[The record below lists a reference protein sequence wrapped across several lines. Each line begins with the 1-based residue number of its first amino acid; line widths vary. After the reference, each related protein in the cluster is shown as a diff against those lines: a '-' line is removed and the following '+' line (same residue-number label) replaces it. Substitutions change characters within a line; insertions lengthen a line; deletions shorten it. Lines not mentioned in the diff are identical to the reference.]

1 MTDPFAEYE
10 AERLAALE
18 AELVAYDSPQAV
30 AARAA
35 KRQAEHEKGVRL
47 GWWDADGNSLTPETD
62 DDDSDE
68 GEDEDEDDQ

>member
-10 AERLAALE
+10 AELLAAQE
-18 AELVAYDSPQAV
+18 AELAAYDSPQAV
-30 AARAA
+30 ADRAA

-62 DDDSDE
+62 DDDADDSD
-68 GEDEDEDDQ
+68 EDEDEQ